1 MRTSFTWTVGI
12 ATLIAMGVLVA
23 CSNKYSSSNNG
34 LLVVSTQN
42 IPVMDTFSID
52 LNNGHTTQI
61 YNANAPPPKGVPTAV
76 VLNPAGTFAY
86 VMVTQSSTVQG
97 SATGIEAFPVASDGK
112 LGTGTSTALNAATF
126 GGATV
131 PVIPVAMVMDSAGKF
146 LFIADSQTNGAPGG
160 VSVLSVGSGGAL
172 TEVSGS
178 PFLLPAQNGGVT
190 PSASAVAITS
200 TLFPPEYAI
209 CSGNVPPTTENLY
222 VTDSANY
229 WVLNYSVS
237 SAGALTFVSQNA
249 TGTVPSGVTVDP
261 CNRFVYV
268 SNSQPNNSVS
278 AFTICN
284 ATSFPACPN
293 PDYSL
298 LPVSGSPYPVG
309 NGPGPLMLDA
319 YAAYLYV
326 LDTQANQISA
336 FRVGP
341 TTGSLTPLSP
351 PTISTN
357 NGGVGGSSY
366 PTSMAIRSDDSWMFV
381 ANSNGETV
389 SEYAITPSSGALTP
403 QGSVTTDPTPWG
415 VAVK

>member
-1 MRTSFTWTVGI
+1 
-12 ATLIAMGVLVA
+12 
-23 CSNKYSSSNNG
+23 
-34 LLVVSTQN
+34 
-42 IPVMDTFSID
+42 
-52 LNNGHTTQI
+52 
-61 YNANAPPPKGVPTAV
+61 
-76 VLNPAGTFAY
+76 
-86 VMVTQSSTVQG
+86 
-97 SATGIEAFPVASDGK
+97 
-112 LGTGTSTALNAATF
+112 
-126 GGATV
+126 
-131 PVIPVAMVMDSAGKF
+131 
-146 LFIADSQTNGAPGG
+146 
-160 VSVLSVGSGGAL
+160 VLSVGSGGAL